1 MLNDTSQVHNCHVD
15 ILSDMVTPRG
25 RKYAMNTLKSKELD
39 VYACVGRSR
48 AARKQGKQA
57 ALHPAS
63 AMATR
68 TSCCPPCLAS
78 SKTVR
83 RHHPR
88 KWAPSP
94 CLRASPSPICASV
107 ELAMAD
113 YLSRARTRRDHLC
126 ALSNFVH
133 ISASHSNPSQP

>member
-1 MLNDTSQVHNCHVD
+1 MHERPLNLSRGVSYVHELEKCIFVYLNLLNDTPQVHTCHTD
-15 ILSDMVTPRG
+15 ILSDMATPRG

-78 SKTVR
+78 SQDR
-83 RHHPR
+83 
-88 KWAPSP
+88 APSSP
-94 CLRASPSPICASV
+94 HASGRPRRALEP
-107 ELAMAD
+107 
-113 YLSRARTRRDHLC
+113 ARVPYVPQSSLPWP
-126 ALSNFVH
+126 A
-133 ISASHSNPSQP
+133 I